1 MNSPSPAVKTIV
13 VCGGGLAG
21 HMATLSLVNALGSDH
36 HIAQVNASA
45 TPPADDIYGGAT
57 SPESYNFLRGLGLD
71 EPLLMLAGRASFSLG
86 THFRRWRPGQTWH
99 QCHHA
104 PFPTIDGTPLIHHLT
119 RSRTPLSEVL
129 ISAQAALAGRFAHPP
144 ADPAN
149 PLALAEYGY
158 QFDPLDWV
166 RLLDARIE
174 TTRVERLKAETI
186 TVQSQVAGRT
196 VLALDDDIALEA
208 DLIIDA
214 TGPARTVISQTGS
227 HFIADRTVNARISR
241 QAATQIGQPSRVIEA
256 SEEGWTLKVFPQ
268 ETELSLAITSPAEPN
283 ETLKGFDVELGRVSE
298 AWQGNCIAIGH
309 AAWTIEPLTPA
320 PMMLLQ
326 RDIERLLELI
336 PTTAEANTER
346 REYNRRFRDDVDH
359 AGLFHEALLR
369 QEGAMN
375 SAYWKSAAGGE
386 PSEKLARKLRQY
398 GHRGIV
404 PRYDLEP
411 FNNEDW
417 IILLE
422 GLGKTPQDYDR
433 QADRLPE
440 AETQNQLRQM
450 KATIDNLIPRMP
462 PHHIY
467 VAKLKQYLEKKRHV

>member
-1 MNSPSPAVKTIV
+1 MNSSSPAAKTIV

-21 HMATLSLVNALGSDH
+21 HMATLSLVDALSNDYRLV
-36 HIAQVNASA
+36 QLNASD
-45 TPPADDIYGGAT
+45 TPPADVMYGGAT
-57 SPESYNFLRGLGLD
+57 SPESYNYLRGLGLD
-71 EPLLMLAGRASFSLG
+71 EPLLMLEGRTAFSLG
-86 THFRRWRPGQTWH
+86 THFQRWRSGLAWQ

-119 RSRTPLSEVL
+119 RSGTPLSEVL
-129 ISAQAALAGRFAHPP
+129 VSAQAALAGRFAHPP
-144 ADPAN
+144 ADPAS

-158 QFDPLDWV
+158 QFDPLDWI

-174 TTRVERLKAETI
+174 TTRVERLKAETV
-186 TVQSQVAGRT
+186 TVRSEEGGRT
-196 VLALDDDIALEA
+196 VLALDEVALEA
-208 DLIIDA
+208 DLVIDA
-214 TGPARTVISQTGS
+214 TGPGRAVISQTGS
-227 HFIADRTVNARISR
+227 NFTAERTINAQVSR
-241 QAATQIGQPSRVIEA
+241 TAAPQTGQPSRVIEA
-256 SEEGWTLKVFPQ
+256 SEEGWILKVFSQ
-268 ETELSLAITSPAEPN
+268 ETELSLAITSPDDRN
-283 ETLKGFDVELGRVSE
+283 EASQGIDIELGRVGE
-298 AWQGNCIAIGH
+298 AWRGSCIAIGH

-336 PTTAEANTER
+336 PTTPEASTER

-359 AGLFHEALLR
+359 AGLFHEAMLR
-369 QEGAMN
+369 QDGAMD

-398 GHRGIV
+398 SHRGIV
-404 PRYDLEP
+404 PRFDLEP

-440 AETQNQLRQM
+440 AETHNQLRQM
-450 KATIDNLIPRMP
+450 KATIDNLVPRMP

-467 VAKLKQYLEKKRHV
+467 VAKLKQYLEKKRHA